1 MFFFLPCNRERL
13 VIILLIYL
21 NNFHYIFIVQH
32 ALYFML
38 LYSADVVVVVVFLSI
53 SDMYYKIFDM
63 VGDTSGIFLLVS
75 VLSAANSQ

>member
-1 MFFFLPCNRERL
+1 M
-13 VIILLIYL
+13 
-21 NNFHYIFIVQH
+21 QH